1 MTSKSSSPASS
12 VCHAT
17 EQRLREAGIQ
27 TTPQRLQ
34 IADLLFERGGH
45 LSALEL
51 FESINRHGPGVCRAT
66 VYNTLN
72 LLAERGL
79 VREIC
84 LDGGR
89 TMYDTNTAPHHH
101 LYNVDTGELTDVPP
115 AAVAFRRL
123 PALPEDTRREDID
136 LIVRIRNQSPS
147 PRKPS
152 PDDGSNAG

>member
-1 MTSKSSSPASS
+1 MTSRSSSPVSS
-12 VCHAT
+12 VCHTT

-27 TTPQRLQ
+27 VTPQRLQ
-34 IADLLFERGGH
+34 VATFLFERGGH
-45 LSALEL
+45 LSALAL
-51 FESINRHGPGVCRAT
+51 FEAINRHGSSVCRAT

-89 TMYDTNTAPHHH
+89 IMYDTNTAPHYH
-101 LYNVDTGELTDVPP
+101 LHNMDTGELTDVPP
-115 AAVAFRRL
+115 EAVAFRRL
-123 PALPEDTRREDID
+123 PALPRGTRREDID

-147 PRKPS
+147 PQKAS
-152 PDDGSNAG
+152 LDEGSDAG